1 MDVLLERIFV
11 DAFLIRAG
19 KIPRPAYSQLGVS
32 SQDGDFLFMAASPR
46 GSFVGADFC
55 GCVFDTSGKNP
66 PSRLLTAGSEFAGR
80 GFSLHG
86 GFAAGKFCWSGFL
99 WMRF

>member
-1 MDVLLERIFV
+1 MLFFRMAASPRGCFVGADFV
-11 DAFLIRAG
+11 DTFLIRAG

-55 GCVFDTSGKNP
+55 GCVFDTSGKFIEKN
-66 PSRLLTAGSEFAGR
+66 AHHHFV
-80 GFSLHG
+80 
-86 GFAAGKFCWSGFL
+86 
-99 WMRF
+99 